1 MHQPKAYKTTF
12 LDYTINQSTI
22 SKRRMASVNV
32 ELGVTPETTYSIAGK
47 QIKFNSEADI
57 EPYLKELNTIENV
70 TKIDFSG
77 NTIGIEA
84 SKALSEA
91 LLNHK
96 DTVVEINF
104 SDLYTGRLKT
114 EIPQSLNYLLP
125 ALLKFPNLKLI
136 NLSDNAFGLQTIDPI
151 EAYISKAVSLEHLI
165 LSNNG
170 MGPFAGSRIG
180 GSLFKLA
187 KAKAAAKKSSSLK
200 TFICGRNRLENGS
213 VNYLAVGLRNHND
226 LEVVRL
232 YQNGIRPAGISKLV
246 EKGLSHNKK
255 LKVLDLQDN
264 TITTSGA
271 IKLAE
276 SISNWP
282 DLVEL
287 NLNDSLL
294 KNKGSLEVVRAFSK
308 DKKENL
314 MVLKLQYNE
323 LEIDSL
329 AVLADLIGEC
339 LPNLKLLELNGN
351 RFEEDSKHIESIK
364 EVFEKRGF
372 GEIDEL
378 DELEELDSDEEEE
391 EEEEEEED
399 TLEVDLDL
407 EELEKELAGVKLEDK
422 DAAVDDIAD
431 ELSKAHIE

>member
-1 MHQPKAYKTTF
+1 
-12 LDYTINQSTI
+12 
-22 SKRRMASVNV
+22 MASIDV

-57 EPYLKELNTIENV
+57 EPYIKELNEVKNV

-91 LLNHK
+91 LLKHK

-104 SDLYTGRLKT
+104 SDLYTGRLNT

-151 EAYISKAVSLEHLI
+151 EAYIAKAVSLEHLI

-187 KAKAAAKKSSSLK
+187 KAQIAAKKSSSLK

-213 VNYLAVGLRNHND
+213 VNYLAVGLRNHKD

-276 SISNWP
+276 SITNWP

-294 KNKGSLEVVRAFSK
+294 KNKGSLEVVRAFGK
-308 DKKENL
+308 NKKENL
-314 MVLKLQYNE
+314 TVLKLQYNE
-323 LEIDSL
+323 LETDSL
-329 AVLADLIGEC
+329 AVLADLIGEY

-351 RFEEDSKHIESIK
+351 RFEEDSEHIESIK

-391 EEEEEEED
+391 EEEEEED
-399 TLEVDLDL
+399 SLEVDLDL
-407 EELEKELAGVKLEDK
+407 EELEKELAGVKLENK
-422 DAAVDDIAD
+422 DSAVDDIAD